1 MPKRDCFI
9 LCAWCFDLLELNGRD
24 LRALPLTK
32 RRAMLREVILKAD
45 DDVLP
50 YSEDLPTLRS
60 CSRRGDRGYRVEEG
74 HPAVCPR
81 DLNLMDASGCSNSLW
96 SEVEVVPGGPRI
108 SHPVNRKQS

>member
-1 MPKRDCFI
+1 
-9 LCAWCFDLLELNGRD
+9 
-24 LRALPLTK
+24 
-32 RRAMLREVILKAD
+32 MLREVILKAD

-50 YSEDLPTLRS
+50 YSEEFADAEELLA
-60 CSRRGDRGYRVEEG
+60 RGDRGYRVEEG